1 MTTCNLEAEFQH
13 LGGKYCHYVTCA
25 EYFAER
31 LVTEDQN
38 MTNQS
43 CKLQT
48 KGKFAVANT
57 WNLSHD

>member
-57 WNLSHD
+57 